1 MKILITGITG
11 LLGSYLAR
19 ELQGAGEIHGLRRES
34 STFELLGDLENQI
47 QWHIGDIMDY
57 ESVEAAFEGMDLIIH
72 SAGLVSFSSKDSE
85 KLLAVNTQGTANVVN
100 VMLDK
105 GIRRLAFISSVAAL
119 GRDAEVSVINENY
132 KWVTSV
138 LNTPYGISKHM
149 AELEV
154 WRGSQEGLEVMVFNP
169 SIILGKV
176 KDDRSSAAIYQY
188 VLQENDYYPL
198 GSINYIDIRDTV
210 QLIRSLMDKAP
221 WNERYILNAET
232 ISYRQFFEQMAT
244 VFQKKAPHKKLSAGI
259 LNLALVWTKIVNLFR
274 KNPLPLNR
282 QTAQVSQLD
291 ISFDNGKV
299 QCILKHNYIPL
310 QETLAW
316 AIRNEKNHQ
325 TV

>member
-11 LLGSYLAR
+11 LLGSYLAK
-19 ELQGAGEIHGLRRES
+19 ELQGAGEIHGLRRAS
-34 STFELLGDLENQI
+34 SSLRLLGDQVNQI
-47 QWHIGDIMDY
+47 HWHIGDITDY
-57 ESVEAAFEGMDLIIH
+57 ESLEAAFEGMDLIVH
-72 SAGLVSFSSKDSE
+72 SAGLVSFSSRDSE

-105 GIRRLAFISSVAAL
+105 GIKRLAFISSVAAL
-119 GRDAEVSVINENY
+119 GRDVEVSVINETY
-132 KWVTSV
+132 KWVTSN

-154 WRGSQEGLEVMVFNP
+154 WRGSQEGLQVMVFNP

-176 KDDRSSAAIYQY
+176 NDDRSSSAIYQY

-210 QLIRSLMDKAP
+210 GLIRSLLEQAP
-221 WNERYILNAET
+221 WNERYILNAAT
-232 ISYRQFFEQMAT
+232 ISYRKFFEQMAV
-244 VFQKKAPHKKLSAGI
+244 VFYKKAPDKKLSAGI
-259 LNLALVWTKIVNLFR
+259 LNVALIWTKLTNVFR

-282 QTAQVSQLD
+282 QTALAAQLD

-299 QCILKHNYIPL
+299 QSILKYNYIPL
-310 QETLAW
+310 KETLEW
-316 AIRNEKNHQ
+316 AARNETNRQ

>member
-19 ELQGAGEIHGLRRES
+19 ELQGVGEIHGLRRVS

-47 QWHIGDIMDY
+47 QWHIGDITDY
-57 ESVEAAFEGMDLIIH
+57 ESLEEAFEGMDFIIH
-72 SAGLVSFSSKDSE
+72 CAGLVSFSSKDSK

-105 GIRRLAFISSVAAL
+105 GIKRLAFISSVAAL
-119 GRDAEVSVINENY
+119 GRDAEMSVINENY
-132 KWVTSV
+132 KWVTSD

-176 KDDRSSAAIYQY
+176 NDDRSSAAIYQY
-188 VLQENDYYPL
+188 VLQEKDYYPL

-210 QLIRSLMDKAP
+210 KLIRSLMDKAP
-221 WNERYILNAET
+221 WNERYILNAAT
-232 ISYRQFFEQMAT
+232 ISYRQFFENMAT
-244 VFQKKAPHKKLSAGI
+244 VFQKKAPDKKLSAGI
-259 LNLALVWTKIVNLFR
+259 LNLALVWTKITSLFR
-274 KNPLPLNR
+274 KTLLPLNR
-282 QTAQVSQLD
+282 QTAQVAQLN

-299 QCILKHNYIPL
+299 QSILKHNYIPL

-316 AIRNEKNHQ
+316 AIRNEKKHQ